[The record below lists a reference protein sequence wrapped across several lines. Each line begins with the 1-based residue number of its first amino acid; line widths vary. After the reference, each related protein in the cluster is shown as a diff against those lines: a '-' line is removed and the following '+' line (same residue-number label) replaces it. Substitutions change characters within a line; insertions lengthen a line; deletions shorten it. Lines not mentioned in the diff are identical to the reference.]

1 MLAVQDPG
9 FLAAVIIMVTLAV
22 IFWRIAV
29 KLLAIGVIMLVILG
43 LTELLRICTSAMPHK
58 NRQQHGRM
66 AFPRRDG
73 PDSRYPSPIT

>member
-1 MLAVQDPG
+1 MLAIQDPG

-43 LTELLRICTSAMPHK
+43 LTELLRILH
-58 NRQQHGRM
+58 
-66 AFPRRDG
+66 
-73 PDSRYPSPIT
+73 